1 MEEIT
6 AACNDLRDDIE
17 AIKMRVQVL
26 RTSPQTPGE
35 AGANATLAYRHL
47 EDARM
52 RLGKVIQALDGGV
65 SCYDK
70 EDKTRTHHPA

>member
-1 MEEIT
+1 METIKET
-6 AACNDLRDDIE
+6 CNCLRGDIE
-17 AIKMRVQVL
+17 AIKKRVQVL
-26 RTSPQTPGE
+26 RTSADTPGE

-52 RLGKVIQALDGGV
+52 RIGKVIQALDGGV

-70 EDKTRTHHPA
+70 GD